1 LYISFL
7 NEKND
12 QDDDFFLPSGTLF
25 YDTATSEYKI
35 EDREK
40 ALGNKLSGKVF
51 SYNDDTQRVRFEGPV
66 KLMPGTKDW
75 EVTASAIG
83 QGNIETNEIRMN
95 SLVMVNTSVVST
107 AFDAMAR
114 DLQTVIQNEGAEEG
128 LGDQTE
134 LLYKIADIVGEK
146 TVRDYEEKS
155 TQGYVSLA
163 AMPAT
168 AKQLT
173 FANVNLKW
181 SKDHRAFYSEGNLGL
196 SNIGRND
203 INGGFEGFLEVKKN
217 EDGGPVMN
225 IFLKASPDSWYFF
238 GYEDNRL
245 LMHSSNPE
253 FNSTVAK
260 KTNSGKAKIGE
271 LVFLPGSDEETLA
284 FINRFRLDYY
294 GIQVPY
300 SLSSGTTSN
309 KKKEETKKE
318 DDGF

>member
-1 LYISFL
+1 
-7 NEKND
+7 
-12 QDDDFFLPSGTLF
+12 
-25 YDTATSEYKI
+25 
-35 EDREK
+35 
-40 ALGNKLSGKVF
+40 
-51 SYNDDTQRVRFEGPV
+51 
-66 KLMPGTKDW
+66 
-75 EVTASAIG
+75 
-83 QGNIETNEIRMN
+83 
-95 SLVMVNTSVVST
+95 
-107 AFDAMAR
+107 
-114 DLQTVIQNEGAEEG
+114 
-128 LGDQTE
+128 
-134 LLYKIADIVGEK
+134 
-146 TVRDYEEKS
+146 
-155 TQGYVSLA
+155 
-163 AMPAT
+163 
-168 AKQLT
+168 
-173 FANVNLKW
+173 VNLKW

-217 EDGGPVMN
+217 EDGGAVMN